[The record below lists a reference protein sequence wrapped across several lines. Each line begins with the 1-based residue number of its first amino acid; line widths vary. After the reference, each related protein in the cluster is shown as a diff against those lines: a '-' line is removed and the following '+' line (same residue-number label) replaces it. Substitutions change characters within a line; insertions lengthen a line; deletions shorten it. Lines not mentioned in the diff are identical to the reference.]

1 MAILLSAFF
10 SCSRS
15 GDEGAVPQGIIV
27 PDSMVQ
33 ILTDIHIAE
42 SRLLLSGAGQDAV
55 LPKKA
60 YIHEVLVNHG
70 VDSAAFYNSFIYY
83 TDHPHR
89 FAAMY
94 EEVINEISKKQA
106 EANKSE
112 AKDSIP

>member
-1 MAILLSAFF
+1 MAVLLTAFF
-10 SCSRS
+10 SCSRGNEES
-15 GDEGAVPQGIIV
+15 AVPPGIIV
-27 PDSMVQ
+27 PDSMIQ
-33 ILTDIHIAE
+33 LLSEIHIAE

-60 YIHEVLVNHG
+60 YIREVLVNHG
-70 VDSAAFYNSFIYY
+70 VDSASFYKSFVYY
-83 TDHPHR
+83 TDRPHR

-112 AKDSIP
+112 AKDSIK